1 MAVISAEITNIR
13 RPKILLHAARICAK
27 GYKRETM
34 LPGLLGASSARVVE
48 QLKAREAGLESA
60 RQAQISTYSPR
71 AHVEV
76 LSALLAESEL
86 AA

>member
-1 MAVISAEITNIR
+1 MTHESAEIVNIR
-13 RPKILLHAARICAK
+13 RPKILMQAARICAK

-34 LPGLLGASSARVVE
+34 LPRLLGASPARVLELLRVQE
-48 QLKAREAGLESA
+48 EGLEGD
-60 RQAQISTYSPR
+60 RLAQISTYSPR

-76 LSALLAESEL
+76 LSALLAESKK

>member
-1 MAVISAEITNIR
+1 MTQVSAEIVNIH
-13 RPKILLHAARICAK
+13 RPKILMQAAKICAK

-34 LPGLLGASSARVVE
+34 LPRLLGASAARVLEVLRVQE
-48 QLKAREAGLESA
+48 EGLEGE
-60 RQAQISTYSPR
+60 RQARVSTYSPQ

-76 LSALLAESEL
+76 LSALLAESKK

>member
-1 MAVISAEITNIR
+1 MTRISADIVNIR
-13 RPKILLHAARICAK
+13 RPKILMQAARICAK

-34 LPGLLGASSARVVE
+34 LPRLLGASAAKVVEVLQQKEESLEEERQARV
-48 QLKAREAGLESA
+48 
-60 RQAQISTYSPR
+60 ITYSAQ

-76 LSALLAESEL
+76 LSALMAEYKK

>member
-1 MAVISAEITNIR
+1 MTQVSAEIVNIR

-34 LPGLLGASSARVVE
+34 LPRLLGASTARVVE
-48 QLKAREAGLESA
+48 VLRVQEEGLEGERRA
-60 RQAQISTYSPR
+60 RIGTYS
-71 AHVEV
+71 AQVHVEV
-76 LSALLAESEL
+76 LSALMAECKI

>member
-1 MAVISAEITNIR
+1 MAQVSADIVNIH
-13 RPKILLHAARICAK
+13 RPKILMQAAKICAK

-34 LPGLLGASSARVVE
+34 LPRLLGASAARVVE
-48 QLKAREAGLESA
+48 VLRVQEEGLEGE
-60 RQAQISTYSPR
+60 RQARVSTYSPQ

-76 LSALLAESEL
+76 LSALIAEIKK

>member
-1 MAVISAEITNIR
+1 MTQVSAEIVNIR
-13 RPKILLHAARICAK
+13 RPKILMQAAKICAK

-34 LPGLLGASSARVVE
+34 LPRLLGASAARVVE
-48 QLKAREAGLESA
+48 VLRVQEEGLEGE
-60 RQAQISTYSPR
+60 RQARISTYSPQ

-76 LSALLAESEL
+76 LSALLAESKK